1 MPSITPELGA
11 VALAG
16 SGATWEWDKRRPT
29 RCQTVVSCG
38 IQSAA
43 TARTAELDGQLDEER
58 RQLDEARRQLA
69 DTALQLQTARQEV
82 HLRSHTVAAQ
92 PLWLCC
98 AGIRLY
104 TSVYDV
110 VQYCHSVH
118 ISILRGMPRWGS
130 WYDLVPDMQKQGQ
143 NQALIYLFALC
154 ASVA

>member
-29 RCQTVVSCG
+29 RCRTVVSCG

-58 RQLDEARRQLA
+58 RHLDEARRQLA

-82 HLRSHTVAAQ
+82 HLPLTHSCSAASLAVLRWDPIVYISVRCRTVLSLSAHFHPAWYA
-92 PLWLCC
+92 LL
-98 AGIRLY
+98 GILE
-104 TSVYDV
+104 
-110 VQYCHSVH
+110 
-118 ISILRGMPRWGS
+118 
-130 WYDLVPDMQKQGQ
+130 
-143 NQALIYLFALC
+143 
-154 ASVA
+154 